1 MKEIEINSSKFGN
14 TGVTNI
20 KVVGI
25 KELPKFF
32 YKNYNGFTYA
42 KDILTILGDKLNS
55 QFELIVIPDMQKS
68 GVEKIKKGKNIL
80 YSVKITETDLKNLIS
95 RTRNYRTKMSKEILY
110 DQFGKIYPDD
120 FSVGSNY
127 KRNTLKK
134 VISGIDDLNK
144 ISSEDL
150 DATIKL
156 YNNLK
161 ESNKIVDNFETIKN
175 TKKNAENF
183 VLKKILKELQDN
195 INSNK
200 KEEFWQKFFEEYI
213 LFLNDGY
220 SKFISQFIL
229 SFWSEKNKKPD
240 FLMLTSSNYL
250 DVVEIK
256 RPDTELVVKLKGS
269 KSRNN
274 YIWSEEMNV
283 AISQVE
289 NYLNELN
296 QRTKEIKNKLEEEVK
311 FHISEAR
318 IIRPRGFIIAGKS
331 SLLENE
337 ESDTIKN
344 KKRDDFRL
352 LSDSLK
358 NIQVIL
364 YDDYI
369 LKLTNMLNFL
379 S

>member
-1 MKEIEINSSKFGN
+1 MKEIEINSSKFGS
-14 TGVTNI
+14 TGVTTI

-42 KDILTILGDKLNS
+42 KDILTIIGDRLNS
-55 QFELIVIPDMQKS
+55 QFELIVVPDKQKS
-68 GVEKIKKGKNIL
+68 GVEKIKKGKHSF
-80 YSVKITETDLKNLIS
+80 YTVKITETDLKILIS
-95 RTRNYRTKMSKEILY
+95 RTRNYRTKMSKEIMY
-110 DQFGKIYPDD
+110 DQFGKIYPDN
-120 FSVGSNY
+120 FSISSSY

-144 ISSEDL
+144 ISTDDIE
-150 DATIKL
+150 AAKQL
-156 YNNLK
+156 YKDLK
-161 ESNKIVDNFETIKN
+161 ESHKIVDDFESIKN
-175 TKKNAENF
+175 AKKNAENF
-183 VLKKILKELQDN
+183 VLKKILTELQDN
-195 INSNK
+195 INLKK
-200 KEEFWQKFFEEYI
+200 KEDFWQKFFENYI

-296 QRTKEIKNKLEEEVK
+296 QRTNEIKKKLEEEVK
-311 FHISEAR
+311 FQISEAR
-318 IIRPRGFIIAGKS
+318 IIRPRGFIIVGKS
-331 SLLENE
+331 SLLDNE
-337 ESDTIKN
+337 DSDTIKN

-352 LSDSLK
+352 LCDSLK

>member
-1 MKEIEINSSKFGN
+1 MKEIEINASNFGE
-14 TGVTNI
+14 TGVTSI

-25 KELPKFF
+25 KELPKYF
-32 YKNYNGFTYA
+32 YNNYNGFTYA
-42 KDILTILGDKLNS
+42 KDILSILGDKLNS
-55 QFELIVIPDMQKS
+55 QFELIIVPDKLKS
-68 GVEKIKKGKNIL
+68 VVEKSKGGKNTI
-80 YSVKITETDLKNLIS
+80 YSVKMTESDFKNLIS
-95 RTRNYRTKMSKEILY
+95 RTRIFRTKMSKDILS
-110 DQFGKIYPDD
+110 DQLSKVFPKYFP
-120 FSVGSNY
+120 VGINY
-127 KRNTLKK
+127 KRNTLKNTINS
-134 VISGIDDLNK
+134 ISDFRSL
-144 ISSEDL
+144 SSEDV
-150 DATIKL
+150 DYTVKL
-156 YNNLK
+156 YNDLK
-161 ESNKIVDNFETIKN
+161 QNNRIVDNFETIKN
-175 TKKNAENF
+175 TKKDAENL

-195 INSNK
+195 INLKK

-220 SKFISQFIL
+220 SKFISQVIL

-296 QRTKEIKNKLEEEVK
+296 QRTKEIKYKLEEEVK
-311 FHISEAR
+311 FQISEAR
-318 IIRPRGFIIAGKS
+318 IIRPRGFIIVGKS

-352 LSDSLK
+352 LCDSLK
-358 NIQVIL
+358 NIQIIL